1 MTTYNDKINELR
13 AFAIDRL
20 REIGQYK
27 NLFTEDVYDLH
38 NQIFNEDYYIVGY
51 YQAQQWIGS
60 DAFQMIGDI
69 QQFERDNLGE
79 CHTKL
84 DNAET
89 VANHWVYWQGQELI
103 QEAYDHVIESLGDEE
118 REEMQQL

>member
-1 MTTYNDKINELR
+1 MCIRDRLR